1 MRLALA
7 IVAVLAISC
16 AKHEDPPKPIQ
27 PLPAAEVARAHDAC
41 QSYVDKVCGCV
52 APAAQKQCTLA
63 KALPQALDL
72 ALQTAANPGEERDSQ
87 LRSQVFVRE
96 TVKECVEELAK
107 LPAIGCR

>member
-1 MRLALA
+1 MKLGLA
-7 IVAVLAISC
+7 IAVLVAGC
-16 AKHEDPPKPIQ
+16 AKNEERQRPVE

-41 QSYVDKVCGCV
+41 QSYVDKVCGCT

-63 KALPQALDL
+63 KPLPQALDL